1 LNRRPLRTR
10 QRAWAIAI
18 ARWLVEARVTPNTI
32 SLLSVLFA
40 AMTGACL
47 LLQAGSGLA
56 LRIILLVTA
65 AVFIQLRLLCNMLDG
80 MVAIE
85 GGLKTP
91 TGDIFNDFPDRIS
104 DIVTLVCAGYAISGV
119 SWGAGLGWVAAL
131 LAVLTAYV
139 RLLGGSLG
147 LPQDFSGPMAKPHRM
162 ALMTAACLLQAALAS
177 IDQGGL
183 VMTVALLLV
192 AGGSLVTVWRR
203 TSRIA
208 VALRSR

>member
-1 LNRRPLRTR
+1 M
-10 QRAWAIAI
+10 
-18 ARWLVEARVTPNTI
+18 EARVAPNTI
-32 SLLSVLFA
+32 SLLSVLCA
-40 AMTGACL
+40 GVAGACL

-56 LRIILLVTA
+56 LRIVLLVA
-65 AVFIQLRLLCNMLDG
+65 AAAFIQLRLLCNMLDG

-91 TGDIFNDFPDRIS
+91 MGDIFNDFPDRIS
-104 DIVTLVCAGYAISGV
+104 DIVILVCTGYAISGV
-119 SWGAGLGWVAAL
+119 PLGAELGWIAAL

-147 LPQDFSGPMAKPHRM
+147 LAQDFAGPMAKPHRM
-162 ALMTAACLLQAALAS
+162 ALMTAACLVQAVVAS

-183 VMTVALLLV
+183 VLMVALLLV
-192 AGGSLVTVWRR
+192 AGGSLLTIWRR
-203 TSRIA
+203 TTRIA